1 MQTFDGPDARG
12 RATLCEII
20 IVRASLGYAAVRV
33 LLLRKQRA
41 FASTSAAILIAL
53 AGVLFAAAFWTS
65 KTNALG
71 TPSRNAV
78 YAAGNFSFAAPQQL
92 LPKSP
97 VPLGFQDVE
106 PEVKTD
112 LFGNI
117 YVAAIEGVPAGV
129 DLWKSVDKGA
139 TFHYLGQP
147 DGAQCPLGSVCTN
160 DAGLGGGD
168 DSIDVSAGGY
178 LYVSS
183 LWLGSVTMSASYDG
197 GTGGVAPGQKWEV
210 NPVAAAV
217 PSDDRQWVAAYGPQT
232 VYMSYRQILAA
243 GANTSNVI
251 FVAKSTDGG
260 KTFPQQVPTF
270 PATSAVTARREGNL
284 VVDPYSGNLYTSFRP
299 QELNGHTRAELW
311 LLKSTDAGATW
322 TMAKAYQGPAGTDI
336 GNVFPVMAVDR
347 GGNVHVAFSQCNY
360 DAISGNSSN
369 CKVYLMNSTDQGQ
382 TWLPAVQ
389 VNNGPETSY
398 AILPW
403 ITAGSPGV
411 VDLTWYGSNITSS
424 TQAADWHLYFAQTT
438 NATSSTP
445 TFTQV
450 QAISQ
455 VVHNKDICLKGGAC
469 GSTGNRALAEYYQ
482 IALDPEGN
490 ANIAF
495 TDTVNNNTTGDG
507 RTWFTRQTGGP
518 SAYTPPAPPAAST
531 FAANVPMPGSS
542 PGTVGRG
549 AEPGIR
555 VDSHNCIY
563 TTAPG
568 NPFVWKSSDLGLTF
582 TPPVN
587 PVADEP
593 TLTGG
598 DEEILPFPPN
608 PSGTDPVYFGDLG
621 LSSVHVRKSTDTG
634 KTWFKPGP
642 AGAAGDVAISSDRQ
656 WYAGDRAPSA
666 TDTTIYEMDHE
677 LSTEDIR
684 FHALTNDTAWSPPAS
699 GITSSE
705 LILPPD
711 STLPNTN
718 PGPVIVDTKTHRVFG
733 FFNAS
738 TLRNNAVQPPFG
750 KMPNVW
756 EATGP
761 GSPAA
766 AVPPGPF
773 TNFPVFRGVFDSPT
787 TPAPPPGTQTFG
799 TNCSNDFPAAAI
811 DNAGNLYVAWAMN
824 NARTNRYSV
833 WFATSHDHGQNFY
846 GPFEV
851 SRGIGAAV
859 MPWVAAGDGGRVN
872 IVYYGTSAAVD
883 PNTVAI
889 GDKNVAWNVFF
900 AQSLNAN
907 SREPVFTV
915 SQASDHINHFG
926 VICNLGLLC
935 ASGTRSLADF
945 FQVAIGPDG
954 LANIVYADD
963 ATSSTHPVYARQS
976 SGPLALTNPVAAQC
990 VSAPTSPTPTATP
1003 TASPGG
1009 TATPTPTPA
1018 GTATPTPT
1026 PAGTASPTPTPTA
1039 TPTAQPTPAEVQ
1051 LLNISGRARVDRGD
1065 NVSIAGFVISGER
1078 SKRVIVR
1085 GIGPSMASGGAPVP
1099 GRLMDPFLEL
1109 HDNAGRLIVANDDWR
1124 SNQQQE
1130 IQATGLAPT
1139 DDRESA
1145 VVLTLA
1151 PDTYT
1156 VVLRGANNASGIGL
1170 IEVYD
1175 LSSTTESELGNLSVR
1190 ANVLIND
1197 NVLIDGL
1204 ILRGGTPK
1212 RVLFRAIGPELNGVV
1227 AGALQDPVME
1237 LHGENGA
1244 LILSNDDWRQ
1254 APNAGEIEAT
1264 GLAPK
1269 DDRESAILTT
1279 LPPANYTTIVRGKNN
1294 TTGIALNEAFK
1305 LQ

>member
-1 MQTFDGPDARG
+1 
-12 RATLCEII
+12 
-20 IVRASLGYAAVRV
+20 VRASLEYAAVRV

-41 FASTSAAILIAL
+41 FASTGAAILIAL
-53 AGVLFAAAFWTS
+53 AGLLLVATFWTS

-71 TPSRNAV
+71 TGTRRAV
-78 YAAGNFSFAAPQQL
+78 YATGSFSFATPQQL
-92 LPKSP
+92 LPNTP
-97 VPLGFQDVE
+97 LPLGFQDVE
-106 PEVKTD
+106 PEVKVD

-117 YVAAIEGVPAGV
+117 YVSAIEGVPAGV
-129 DLWKSVDKGA
+129 DLWKSTDKGA

-147 DGAQCPLGSVCTN
+147 DGAQCPVGSMCTN

-168 DSIDVSAGGY
+168 DSIDVSTGGY

-197 GTGGVAPGQKWEV
+197 GTGGAAPGQKWEV

-260 KTFPQQVPTF
+260 KTFPQQVATF
-270 PATSAVTARREGNL
+270 PATSTVTARREGNL
-284 VVDPYSGNLYTSFRP
+284 VVDPYTGTLYTSFRP

-311 LLKSTDAGATW
+311 LLKSTDGGATW
-322 TMAKAYQGPAGTDI
+322 MMSLAYQGPTGTDI

-360 DAISGNSSN
+360 DSATGNSSN
-369 CKVYLMNSTDQGQ
+369 CKVYLMSSTNQGQ

-389 VNNGPETSY
+389 VNSGADTSY

-403 ITAGSPGV
+403 MTAGSPGV
-411 VDLTWYGSNITSS
+411 VDLTWYGSNITNS

-438 NATSSTP
+438 NATSATP
-445 TFTQV
+445 TFTQM
-450 QAISQ
+450 QAIPQ

-495 TDTVNNNTTGDG
+495 TDTVNSNTSGDG
-507 RTWFTRQTGGP
+507 RTWFTQQTAGP
-518 SAYTPPAPPAAST
+518 SAYAPPAPPAAST
-531 FAANVPMPGSS
+531 FAANVPMPGTS
-542 PGTVGRG
+542 PGTLGGG
-549 AEPGIR
+549 AEPGIK

-568 NPFVWKSSDLGLTF
+568 NPFVWKSSDNGLTF

-608 PSGTDPVYFGDLG
+608 PTGKDPVYFGDLG
-621 LSSVHVRKSTDTG
+621 LSSVHVRKSIDG
-634 KTWFKPGP
+634 GETWFKPGP
-642 AGAAGDVAISSDRQ
+642 GGAAGDVAISSDRQ
-656 WYAGDRAPSA
+656 WYSGDRAPAAS
-666 TDTTIYEMDHE
+666 DFTIYEMDHE

-684 FHALTNDTAWSPPAS
+684 FHALTNDTAWSADAS

-711 STLPNTN
+711 STFPNTN
-718 PGPVIVDTKTHRVFG
+718 PGPVMVDKNTHQVFG

-750 KMPNVW
+750 KMPNIW
-756 EATGP
+756 EAMGP
-761 GSPAA
+761 GTLAA
-766 AVPPGPF
+766 GAPPGPF
-773 TNFPVFRGVFDSPT
+773 TNLAVFRGVFDSPT
-787 TPAPPPGTQTFG
+787 TAPPPGTVTFG

-811 DNAGNLYVAWAMN
+811 DNAGNLYVVWSMN
-824 NARTNRYSV
+824 NARNNRYSI
-833 WFATSHDHGQNFY
+833 WFAASHDHGQTFY

-851 SRGIGAAV
+851 SQGIGAAV
-859 MPWVAAGDGGRVN
+859 MPWIAAGDDGRVD

-883 PNTVAI
+883 PNTVAM

-907 SREPVFTV
+907 TREPVFAVT
-915 SQASDHINHFG
+915 QASDHVNHYG

-935 ASGTRSLADF
+935 ASGTRTLADF

-954 LANIVYADD
+954 IANIVYADD
-963 ATSSTHPVYARQS
+963 AASSTHPVYARQN

-990 VSAPTSPTPTATP
+990 VGGASPTPTAT
-1003 TASPGG
+1003 A
-1009 TATPTPTPA
+1009 
-1018 GTATPTPT
+1018 
-1026 PAGTASPTPTPTA
+1026 TASPTATATATASPTATATA
-1039 TPTAQPTPAEVQ
+1039 TPTASASPTPEEVQ
-1051 LLNISGRARVDRGD
+1051 MLNISGRARVDTGD
-1065 NVSIAGFVISGER
+1065 NVSIAGFIISGER
-1078 SKRVIVR
+1078 AKRVIVR
-1085 GIGPSMASGGAPVP
+1085 GIGPSMKSGGAPVP
-1099 GRLMDPFLEL
+1099 GRLMDPFIEL
-1109 HDNAGRLIVANDDWR
+1109 HDNAGRLIQSNDNWR
-1124 SNQQQE
+1124 SDQQQE
-1130 IQATGLAPT
+1130 IQATGLAPG
-1139 DDRESA
+1139 DDHEA
-1145 VVLTLA
+1145 AIVLTLA

-1156 VVLRGANNASGIGL
+1156 VVLRGTNNTSGIGL

-1175 LSSTTESELGNLSVR
+1175 LSPTTESELGNLSVR
-1190 ANVLIND
+1190 ANVLTND

-1204 ILRGGTPK
+1204 ILRGGLPK

-1227 AGALQDPVME
+1227 PNPLQDPVME

-1244 LILSNDDWRQ
+1244 LLMSNDNWRD
-1254 APNAGEIEAT
+1254 ASNANDIQAT
-1264 GLAPK
+1264 GMAPK
-1269 DDRESAILTT
+1269 DDRESAILVT